1 MPEPTTEPTTDP
13 ALSTRAEL
21 RHGGRRPLRQRQ
33 LLIAG
38 AGLAA
43 ILVVG
48 SITVQAFRAAAETEY
63 TSAQSALSEQQEKAA
78 GPLDAAHDA
87 LDEAQDAFDDSKGK
101 VLNEGPREALA
112 TAIDDADERIR
123 SVDRELAAS
132 EDAIERTP
140 NDGFFSPGIA
150 LRQGAAELA
159 AFRLDAAGGLND
171 VPDALAG
178 PVKSVT
184 DAVAAWQAEQ
194 DRILAARYTNNVW
207 TAGWIPELDAC
218 QGSVDLSANY
228 GLPAIAEHWSC
239 GGKDFP
245 DDAGTIITLTGVRAG
260 TYRVEGIVAM
270 LNQNTATTADLPTG
284 YDLIYQTCQDGQSS
298 TMSMTALTKIG

>member
-1 MPEPTTEPTTDP
+1 MPEPTTDP
-13 ALSTRAEL
+13 ARSTRAE
-21 RHGGRRPLRQRQ
+21 RRPAGRRPLRQRRV
-33 LLIAG
+33 LVS
-38 AGLAA
+38 LAA
-43 ILVVG
+43 LAAVLIVG
-48 SITVQAFRAAAETEY
+48 SVTVQAFRAAAQSEY
-63 TSAQSALSEQQEKAA
+63 TSAQSALSEQQENAA
-78 GPLDAAHDA
+78 GPLDTAHDA

-101 VLNEGPREALA
+101 VLDEDPRESLA
-112 TAIDDADERIR
+112 TAIDDATDRIR

-132 EDAIERTP
+132 EDAIARAP
-140 NDGFFSPGIA
+140 DDGFFSPGIA
-150 LRQGAAELA
+150 LRQGATELA
-159 AFRLDAAGGLND
+159 AFRLDAAQDLAD
-171 VPDALAG
+171 VPESLAG
-178 PVKSVT
+178 PVKAVT

-194 DRILAARYTNNVW
+194 DRILASRYTNNVW
-207 TAGWIPELDAC
+207 AAGWIPELDAC

-228 GLPAIAEHWSC
+228 GLAAIAEHWSC

-284 YDLIYQTCQDGQSS
+284 YDLLYQTCQDGQSS